1 MQKLQQNF
9 HCWRILEKTR
19 KKSCRDLWKEDKK
32 NGPGVEAEE
41 EKKIDKAINDLD
53 EKTKTYTDQ
62 LFKLS
67 LEIDELFEES
77 DDCIWGVFEA
87 GVQNFII

>member
-1 MQKLQQNF
+1 M
-9 HCWRILEKTR
+9 
-19 KKSCRDLWKEDKK
+19 
-32 NGPGVEAEE
+32 EAEE
-41 EKKIDKAINDLD
+41 EKKIDKAISDLD

-77 DDCIWGVFEA
+77 DDCIWGVFEE
-87 GVQNFII
+87 QDNKEIIVTIDNMTSRIQDEITYLNAERRALEQQKVEAEE